1 MKQKEIKSIFNQAIK
16 EIKDFYMF
24 MYKDKEYIYFKHK
37 LTREYIKIYVSKQ
50 PLATCNLYEYHA
62 TRSCNI
68 YIYILSS
75 NAQASFK
82 AQANAQAKA
91 QAKKFH

>member
-37 LTREYIKIYVSKQ
+37 LTREYIKIYVSK
-50 PLATCNLYEYHA
+50 
-62 TRSCNI
+62 
-68 YIYILSS
+68 
-75 NAQASFK
+75 
-82 AQANAQAKA
+82 
-91 QAKKFH
+91 